1 MKESIGWAASIII
14 LITTIG
20 QIRKQWKAGTSK
32 GVSLWLFIGNIVAAG
47 LFATY
52 AVLIHNL
59 IYIVTNLLKGL
70 ISSIDL
76 IKTNPDQA
84 EQLVSKGVEAASGK
98 ALPVDLVKASFKSI
112 SFTEDPI
119 ASSLRLHFLQPKQ

>member
-1 MKESIGWAASIII
+1 VKESIGWAASIII

-32 GVSLWLFIGNIVAAG
+32 GVSMWLFIGNIVAAG

-59 IYIVTNLLKGL
+59 IYIVTNLLMLVASVVGL
-70 ISSIDL
+70 L
-76 IKTNPDQA
+76 ILLHHRRRDKKQEAPA
-84 EQLVSKGVEAASGK
+84 EGGG
-98 ALPVDLVKASFKSI
+98 
-112 SFTEDPI
+112 
-119 ASSLRLHFLQPKQ
+119 